1 MVRKFVTLFYKEI
14 KGLHQAAYILAIF
27 AFASQLLAIV
37 RDRMLA
43 HTFGAGVELDIYYSA
58 FRIPDLLFVVFA
70 SVLSV
75 YVLIPFVAKARK
87 KSNENAA
94 SLLSTVFTAFI
105 IGYII
110 LVIVLYIFTPYF
122 AKVLFPAL
130 FSQNPDTLV
139 SLMRILLIQPLFLG
153 ISSLFGVITQM
164 QKKFVIYALSP
175 IIYNVGII
183 IGIVYFYPTL
193 GLQGLGW
200 GVVLGA
206 ILHMMVQIPIFV
218 TSAIKFN
225 FAVPKL
231 AVLKEIVIVAIPRAI
246 TLSLNQVVLLMLT
259 IFAAAMTLGS
269 VSVFQLAFNLQSVP
283 LTIIGV
289 SYSVAAFPVLAN
301 YIADSDFLKFKQYVQ
316 TAFKHII
323 FWALPITALVIIL
336 RAHIVRLTLGSGNFN
351 WDDTKLTAALLAVF
365 VVALVF
371 QSINLLIIRAFYANS
386 NTRTPLLAVSISSL
400 FSVFLA
406 YVAYTYLYNVD
417 YIRNTV
423 EFIFRL
429 QETRGTEVIML
440 PLGYIIG
447 ILIQTLIL
455 LACLMRVFPGILKNL
470 ARSIYTSLLA
480 ALLGGG
486 AAYATLQIIVDGI
499 NQDTFIGVFLQ
510 GATAGVIGVL
520 FIYITYTLT
529 KSPELKEI
537 KSALSKRFNKLSSL
551 TRLN

>member
-1 MVRKFVTLFYKEI
+1 MVKRFVTLFYREI

-27 AFASQLLAIV
+27 AFASQILAIF

-58 FRIPDLLFVVFA
+58 FRIPDLLFVLFA

-75 YVLIPFVAKARK
+75 YVLIPFVVRAKK
-87 KSNENAA
+87 KSA
-94 SLLSTVFTAFI
+94 SDAKKLLGTVFTAFI
-105 IGYII
+105 FAYLA
-110 LVIVLYIFTPYF
+110 LVM
-122 AKVLFPAL
+122 VLFAATPSIANIL
-130 FSQNPDTLV
+130 FPDLYAQDPETLQT
-139 SLMRILLIQPLFLG
+139 LMRILLIQPLFLG

-164 QKKFVIYALSP
+164 QKKFIVYALSP

-183 IGIVYFYPTL
+183 IGIIYFYPLL
-193 GLQGLGW
+193 GLEGLGW

-206 ILHMMVQIPIFV
+206 ILHMLVQLPIFLSS
-218 TSAIKFN
+218 TLKFN
-225 FAVPKL
+225 VLIPN
-231 AVLKEIVIVAIPRAI
+231 LKELKEVIIVAIPRAI
-246 TLSLNQVVLLMLT
+246 TLSLNQIVLLMLT

-301 YIADSDFLKFKQYVQ
+301 YIAEADVIKFREYVQ

-323 FWALPITALVIIL
+323 FWALPITALIIIL

-386 NTRTPLLAVSISSL
+386 NTRTPLLAVSASSL
-400 FSVFLA
+400 LSILLA
-406 YVAYTYLYNVD
+406 YLAYTHLYNIEQ
-417 YIRNTV
+417 IRSSI
-423 EFIFRL
+423 EFMFRL

-440 PLGYIIG
+440 PLGYVFG
-447 ILIQTLIL
+447 IMLQTIIL
-455 LACLMRVFPGILKNL
+455 LSCLIKVFPGILRNL
-470 ARSIYTSLLA
+470 GRSIGTALLA
-480 ALLGGG
+480 ALIGG
-486 AAYATLQIIVDGI
+486 ASSYLTLQIIVDGI

-510 GATAGVIGVL
+510 GSTAGIVGV
-520 FIYITYTLT
+520 FCVYFTYSIT
-529 KSPELKEI
+529 KSQELNEI
-537 KSALSKRFNKLSSL
+537 KSALNKRFSKLSSL
-551 TRLN
+551 PRVN